1 MPFEIYK
8 SFNEW
13 LTVVVVFFGYSML
26 SHTEPLENRPV
37 AGELRTNQV
46 DIELIGVSQHNWGE
60 SWGYFYS
67 RGL

>member
-1 MPFEIYK
+1 M
-8 SFNEW
+8 
-13 LTVVVVFFGYSML
+13 V

-37 AGELRTNQV
+37 AEELRTNQV